1 MFKPVFHLV
10 YIKEIQRKYFVTL
23 FIVTPLLLISF
34 VNSRKY
40 AEYKFSAVAGCAES
54 SSHKDN
60 QRDKVAKNAFRYA
73 VFATVEP

>member
-1 MFKPVFHLV
+1 
-10 YIKEIQRKYFVTL
+10 
-23 FIVTPLLLISF
+23 LISF